1 MTFFIPSIVHTQR
14 CCIYN
19 RLHWEKSVKV
29 TRIKFT
35 ESRRPFSRTHRSLE
49 DYRIC
54 YTAIEESNWDILPSE
69 FCQKRNWFQ
78 LYQKK
83 RDEQLNSQWKSLFQ
97 FNISGRTKRSTSTPE
112 EMFCRMPCQ
121 RVPVWITEKR
131 LLQILGHPPGR
142 YFIKENIFFG
152 GKSYFILPKF
162 RAYGQTPTTSSLC
175 PTVGLLRPFLSREY
189 TITFFVMICHF
200 YYGPCL
206 NYVKVLLRNTKTHF
220 KTVSSWNIHFDAGI
234 TVLQFYNRTWAGH
247 FATFELVSTF

>member
-19 RLHWEKSVKV
+19 RLHLGKSVKV

-78 LYQKK
+78 LYQKKK

-152 GKSYFILPKF
+152 GKSNFILPEF
-162 RAYGQTPTTSSLC
+162 R
-175 PTVGLLRPFLSREY
+175 VGFGS
-189 TITFFVMICHF
+189 
-200 YYGPCL
+200 
-206 NYVKVLLRNTKTHF
+206 
-220 KTVSSWNIHFDAGI
+220 DAGKHRWFRI
-234 TVLQFYNRTWAGH
+234 E
-247 FATFELVSTF
+247 TFVGSSFSQSRVQIRVQIRVMHLDIS

>member
-1 MTFFIPSIVHTQR
+1 MAINFRDI
-14 CCIYN
+14 
-19 RLHWEKSVKV
+19 KSVKV

-78 LYQKK
+78 LFQKK
-83 RDEQLNSQWKSLFQ
+83 KREDQLNSQWKSLFQ
-97 FNISGRTKRSTSTPE
+97 FNISGRTKRSTSLPE

-131 LLQILGHPPGR
+131 LLQILGHPAGR

-152 GKSYFILPKF
+152 GKSSSILP
-162 RAYGQTPTTSSLC
+162 SLGMF
-175 PTVGLLRPFLSREY
+175 PGRLYQLGSILPVGSRRFLSRVPGTLIPE
-189 TITFFVMICHF
+189 TIERVKARLTLIFKRRKWLTSANVPEIVVQVTNRQAHF
-200 YYGPCL
+200 RVFRVDQESGTPFKL
-206 NYVKVLLRNTKTHF
+206 AIVKENVPDTS
-220 KTVSSWNIHFDAGI
+220 TV
-234 TVLQFYNRTWAGH
+234 TTL
-247 FATFELVSTF
+247 